1 MTKPEVKVLTTKKKM
16 GRPKNP
22 PKPQEMLKDII
33 PFDDIFEEDE
43 QKIYH
48 SLVDIYLND
57 FDKDD
62 LTSSDMDDVMSLAT
76 NKVLEIRLL
85 KSSKGSSDKQ
95 LDISNAIEKLRKQTE
110 KIKDNLSSRR
120 KDRINPH
127 EHKGF
132 SIVDLAVAFEKQ
144 KKQKLTDKVKQ
155 NKTEEDEALEEYS
168 KFEGNRYDIDVK
180 IQDDEKDF

>member
-1 MTKPEVKVLTTKKKM
+1 VSLLQKKKM

-22 PKPQEMLKDII
+22 PKPQEMLKDVI
-33 PFDDIFEEDE
+33 PIDDIFEEDE
-43 QKIYH
+43 KTIYY

-62 LTSSDMDDVMSLAT
+62 LTSSDMDDIMSLAT

-85 KSSKGSSDKQ
+85 KSSKGNADKQ
-95 LDISNAIEKLRKQTE
+95 LDVSNAIEKLRKQTE

-132 SIVDLAVAFEKQ
+132 SIVDLAVAYDQERKKRFADRVRMNKQEEKDI
-144 KKQKLTDKVKQ
+144 LT
-155 NKTEEDEALEEYS
+155 EYN
-168 KFEGNRYDIDVK
+168 KFEGNKNDIDVK
-180 IQDDEKDF
+180 IKDDNEGL

>member
-1 MTKPEVKVLTTKKKM
+1 M

-22 PKPQEMLKDII
+22 PKPQEMLKEVI
-33 PFDDIFEEDE
+33 PIDDIFDE
-43 QKIYH
+43 SESKIYY

-85 KSSKGSSDKQ
+85 KSSKGDASKQ
-95 LDISNAIEKLRKQTE
+95 LDVSNAIEKLRKQTE

-132 SIVDLAVAFEKQ
+132 SIVDLAVAYDQQ
-144 KKQKLTDKVKQ
+144 KKQKFADRVKL
-155 NKTEEDEALEEYS
+155 NKQEEKEALIEYN
-168 KFEGNRYDIDVK
+168 KFEGNKNDIDIK
-180 IQDDEKDF
+180 TKDDNEVL

>member
-1 MTKPEVKVLTTKKKM
+1 LLKKSKKM

-22 PKPQEMLKDII
+22 PKPQEMLKEVI
-33 PFDDIFEEDE
+33 PIDDIFDE
-43 QKIYH
+43 TEKKIYY

-85 KSSKGSSDKQ
+85 KSSKGDAAKQ
-95 LDISNAIEKLRKQTE
+95 LDVSNAIEKLRKQTE

-132 SIVDLAVAFEKQ
+132 SIVDLAVAYDQQ
-144 KKQKLTDKVKQ
+144 KKQKFSDRVKL
-155 NKTEEDEALEEYS
+155 NKQEEKEALIEYN
-168 KFEGNRYDIDVK
+168 KFEGNKNDIDIK
-180 IQDDEKDF
+180 TKDDNEVL

>member
-1 MTKPEVKVLTTKKKM
+1 M

-22 PKPQEMLKDII
+22 PKPQEMLKEVI
-33 PFDDIFEEDE
+33 PIADIFDEDE
-43 QKIYH
+43 QKIYN

-62 LTSSDMDDVMSLAT
+62 LTSSDMDDIMSLAM

-85 KSSKGSSDKQ
+85 KSSKGSTDKQ
-95 LDISNAIEKLRKQTE
+95 LDISNAIEKIRKQSD

-120 KDRINPH
+120 KDRINPN

-132 SIVDLAVAFEKQ
+132 SIVDLAVAFDQEK
-144 KKQKLTDKVKQ
+144 KKKLTRKVKE
-155 NKTEEDEALEEYS
+155 NRAEEVAALEAYS
-168 KFEGNRYDIDVK
+168 KFDGNRHDIDVK
-180 IQDDEKDF
+180 LTDGGDAP

>member
-1 MTKPEVKVLTTKKKM
+1 MTLLNKKKKM

-22 PKPQEMLKDII
+22 PKPQEMLKEVI
-33 PFDDIFEEDE
+33 PINDIFEEDE
-43 QKIYH
+43 KAIYE

-62 LTSSDMDDVMSLAT
+62 LTSSDMDDIMSLSM

-85 KSSKGSSDKQ
+85 KSSKGSANKQ
-95 LDISNAIEKLRKQTE
+95 LDISNAIEKIRKSSE
-110 KIKDNLSSRR
+110 KLKENLSSRR
-120 KDRINPH
+120 KDRINPN

-132 SIVDLAVAFEKQ
+132 SIVDLAVAFEQ
-144 KKQKLTDKVKQ
+144 KKKRKLIERVKE
-155 NKTEEDEALEEYS
+155 NKREEQAALEEYD

-180 IQDDEKDF
+180 LKDEDEAF

>member
-1 MTKPEVKVLTTKKKM
+1 MLKKSKKM

-22 PKPQEMLKDII
+22 PKPQEMLKEVI
-33 PFDDIFEEDE
+33 PIDDIFDE
-43 QKIYH
+43 TEKKIYY

-85 KSSKGSSDKQ
+85 KSSKGDAAKQ
-95 LDISNAIEKLRKQTE
+95 LDVSNAIEKLRKQTE

-132 SIVDLAVAFEKQ
+132 SIVDLAVAYDQQ
-144 KKQKLTDKVKQ
+144 KKQKFSDRVKL
-155 NKTEEDEALEEYS
+155 NKQEEKEALIEYN
-168 KFEGNRYDIDVK
+168 KFEGNKNDIDIK
-180 IQDDEKDF
+180 TKDDNEVL

>member
-1 MTKPEVKVLTTKKKM
+1 MKKSKKM

-22 PKPQEMLKDII
+22 PKPQEMLKEVI
-33 PFDDIFEEDE
+33 PIDDIFDE
-43 QKIYH
+43 SESKIYY

-85 KSSKGSSDKQ
+85 KSSKGDASKQ
-95 LDISNAIEKLRKQTE
+95 LDVSNAIEKLRKQTE

-132 SIVDLAVAFEKQ
+132 SIVDLAVAYDQQ
-144 KKQKLTDKVKQ
+144 KKQKFADRVKL
-155 NKTEEDEALEEYS
+155 NKQEEKEALIEYN
-168 KFEGNRYDIDVK
+168 KFEGNKNDIDIK
-180 IQDDEKDF
+180 TKDDNEVL

>member
-1 MTKPEVKVLTTKKKM
+1 M

-22 PKPQEMLKDII
+22 PKPQEMLKEVI
-33 PFDDIFEEDE
+33 PIDDIFEESE
-43 QKIYH
+43 KKIYY

-62 LTSSDMDDVMSLAT
+62 LTSSDMDDIMSLAT

-85 KSSKGSSDKQ
+85 KSSKGDPAKQ

-132 SIVDLAVAFEKQ
+132 SIVDLAVAYDQQRKQ
-144 KKQKLTDKVKQ
+144 KFAERVRVNKQ
-155 NKTEEDEALEEYS
+155 EEKEDLVEYN
-168 KFEGNRYDIDVK
+168 KFEGNKNDVDIK
-180 IQDDEKDF
+180 IKDDNEVL

>member
-1 MTKPEVKVLTTKKKM
+1 M

-22 PKPQEMLKDII
+22 LKPQEMLKELI

-43 QKIYH
+43 KKIYH

-62 LTSSDMDDVMSLAT
+62 LTSSDMDDIMSLAT

-85 KSSKGSSDKQ
+85 KSSKGNAVKQ
-95 LDISNAIEKLRKQTE
+95 LDVSNAIEKIRKQTE

-120 KDRINPH
+120 KDRINPN

-132 SIVDLAVAFEKQ
+132 SIVDLAVAYDQERKRQFSERVSVN
-144 KKQKLTDKVKQ
+144 KK
-155 NKTEEDEALEEYS
+155 EEAEALIEYK
-168 KFEGNRYDIDVK
+168 KFEGNKNDIDVK
-180 IQDDEKDF
+180 IKDDSEVL